1 MVLSNRNQIQQITER
16 FFHPSGLFEYFQNT
30 TSGIDK
36 FFIPRFKNKLYGNKN
51 NLIEHG
57 SIKASLETNL
67 SPVKIR
73 GIYFRY
79 LSKCF

>member
-1 MVLSNRNQIQQITER
+1 MVSLVTSHFQALGDY
-16 FFHPSGLFEYFQNT
+16 FFHQSGLFKYFQNT

-51 NLIEHG
+51 NQIEHG